1 MSAVSLRDK
10 SVGFHSLQLFA
21 ASAKRTMLGIQAIV
35 FFAFLSSCFAAK
47 FAMFP
52 MPFGRS
58 HFLFVS
64 KLGQELTER
73 GHEVRLSNILYTRS
87 FSVKVSAG
95 VAWKLG
101 AVTGIFF

>member
-10 SVGFHSLQLFA
+10 SVGFLSLQLFA
-21 ASAKRTMLGIQAIV
+21 ASVKRTMLGIQAIV
-35 FFAFLSSCFAAK
+35 FFTFLSSCFAAK

-64 KLGQELTER
+64 KLGQELAER
-73 GHEVRLSNILYTRS
+73 GHEVRLSNILALNILGV
-87 FSVKVSAG
+87 SV
-95 VAWKLG
+95 
-101 AVTGIFF
+101 